1 MVENN
6 RSQSRVFVPAL
17 GIMGWHKLAPGD
29 VVEILSKAQF
39 NQQVKLLLSTA
50 SCQSQHGHL
59 LKVERIITVDGEQ
72 YLVLQIPPDPTFE
85 EDFREYGYGLL
96 KVSSQGQLTA
106 ITPDE
111 AATVNSSLD
120 DLTCEQDDLVEVAS
134 ATLGDVA
141 DWDEDV
147 LKMTCNHVSGDE

>member
-6 RSQSRVFVPAL
+6 RSQSGVFVPAL
-17 GIMGWHKLAPGD
+17 RIMGWHNLAPDD
-29 VVEILSKAQF
+29 VVAILSKAQF
-39 NQQVKLLLSTA
+39 NQQVKLLLSSA

-59 LKVERIITVDGEQ
+59 LKVERIVTVDGER

-85 EDFREYGYGLL
+85 EDFKEFSHALL
-96 KVSSQGQLTA
+96 KVSSQDQLTV

-111 AATVNSSLD
+111 AASVNRSLD
-120 DLTCEQDDLVEVAS
+120 DLTGEQDDLVEVAS
-134 ATLGDVA
+134 AALGDIA